1 MSEINPEINRRKI
14 RRRRSL
20 VYASL
25 LLAFGL
31 LGWGTWQY
39 VEREREVRA
48 LVNTVTV
55 QEKPVY
61 RFGFQVNGLQEYS
74 HKIKSGQVL
83 ASILGAY
90 DVSSDK
96 ADKLAG
102 LCRGLFDLRQLRAG
116 ADCRF
121 FCRQTDTGR
130 LACKMVYET
139 SKLEYVVFHLGDSPR
154 VEKKVHPHI
163 RKNREVSG
171 IINSS
176 LYETFNRQ
184 NLDPALAVL
193 MADIYAWS
201 VDFYRIQQGD
211 RFKIIY
217 EADFVEEKEVAFG
230 NVLAVLFQSSGK
242 DHYAFR
248 YNIPG
253 KGVSYFDESGNSM
266 KRMFLKAPVKF
277 SRISSRY
284 TLRRFHPVS
293 KVFRAHLGTDY
304 AAPTGT
310 PILAT
315 ANGVVEE
322 ATYKSNNGNYVK
334 LKHSGHYQTQYLH
347 MSRIASGIRRGARV
361 SQGQVIGYVGSTG
374 LATGPHV
381 CYRFWKNGK
390 QVDPLKEK
398 LSFSEPLDANLKPEY
413 LKSISLLKSSIDRI
427 SYEDSSAS
435 NKHQASL
442 R

>member
-1 MSEINPEINRRKI
+1 MSDLSPELNRRKI
-14 RRRRSL
+14 RRRRSI

-39 VEREREVRA
+39 VKREREVRT
-48 LVNTVTV
+48 LVRAAAV
-55 QEKPVY
+55 QEAPVY
-61 RFGFQVNGLQEYS
+61 RFGFQVNGLQEHA
-74 HKIKSGQVL
+74 HKIRSGQVL

-90 DVSSDK
+90 DVSAEK
-96 ADKLAG
+96 ADELAG
-102 LCRGLFDLRQLRAG
+102 LCRGVFDLRQLRAG
-116 ADCRF
+116 DDCRF
-121 FCRQTDTGR
+121 FCRQTDSGR

-139 SKLEYVVFHLGDSPR
+139 SKLEYVVFHLEDSPW
-154 VEKKVHPHI
+154 VEKKVHPHV
-163 RKNREVSG
+163 RRNREVSG
-171 IINSS
+171 VIHSS
-176 LYETFNRQ
+176 LYETFYRR

-201 VDFYRIQQGD
+201 VDFYKIQSGD

-217 EADFVEEKEVAFG
+217 EADFVEEREVAFG
-230 NVLAVLFQSSGK
+230 NVLAVLFESGGK

-248 YNIPG
+248 YQLPG
-253 KGVSYFDESGNSM
+253 KGVSYYDEAGNSM

-293 KVFRAHLGTDY
+293 KVFKAHLGTDY

-322 ATYKSNNGNYVK
+322 ARYKSNNGNYVK
-334 LKHSGHYQTQYLH
+334 LRHSGHYQTQYLH
-347 MSRIASGIRRGARV
+347 MSRIASGIRKGVRV
-361 SQGQVIGYVGSTG
+361 SQAQVIGYVGSTG

-398 LSFSEPLDANLKPEY
+398 LSFSEPLDSKLKPDY
-413 LKSISLLKSSIDRI
+413 LNSIAGLKSSLDRI
-427 SYEDSSAS
+427 PYEDTAAL
-435 NKHQASL
+435 NKPTAYL